1 MSSLN
6 VERDLPGVKLL
17 YSFGIFITF
26 ALQFYVPAEIL
37 IPPVLARVS
46 VRWERPVDMLLR
58 TVLVLFTCALAIL
71 IPELDLVISL
81 VGSVSSSF
89 LALIFPPILQILTF
103 HTEGLSPLVTI
114 KNAAIS
120 LIGLIGFITGT
131 YIAIEKIIERN
142 GLKSTEAFSS
152 FMVQ

>member
-1 MSSLN
+1 MRIRASS
-6 VERDLPGVKLL
+6 
-17 YSFGIFITF
+17 
-26 ALQFYVPAEIL
+26 
-37 IPPVLARVS
+37 
-46 VRWERPVDMLLR
+46 
-58 TVLVLFTCALAIL
+58 ALAIL

-89 LALIFPPILQILTF
+89 LALIFPPILQIITF

-114 KNAAIS
+114 KNAANS

-142 GLKSTEAFSS
+142 GLKSTEACSS